1 MITYPRTDS
10 RYLSDDMKQKVKKT
24 LQKLE
29 AVPQYYGYVQQILS
43 LETLPFGKRIIDN
56 SKVTDHHAIIPTDG
70 KIKENLTEDEKK
82 VYHTIAIRF
91 LAVFLA
97 QYLYEVTK
105 VITVVEQEHFIAKG
119 ITILQEGWTA
129 IYKALDI
136 GKKENKEQEKLPEL
150 KEGQEVTVIQAHCHK
165 KKTKPPALYTESSL
179 LSAMENAGRFVED
192 EALKEQ
198 MKESGLGTPATRAA
212 IIERLLTVGYLVR
225 KGKTL
230 VPTEKG
236 MNLIEVVP
244 EELKS
249 PQTTGKWEK
258 GLSSIAKG
266 KMTDKKF
273 MASIQRYVTFLIE
286 ASAQGKQEITF
297 EKETKRGKKSVRLGT
312 CPLCQKGSILE
323 NTKAYYCSEWKNGCT
338 FTMWKNSVEA
348 YGISLKSSMVKKL
361 LTQRK
366 INAVA
371 VTLPQTGEKGKAS
384 LILSNDN
391 SGRLEIMD
399 FIIE

>member
-1 MITYPRTDS
+1 M
-10 RYLSDDMKQKVKKT
+10 
-24 LQKLE
+24 
-29 AVPQYYGYVQQILS
+29 
-43 LETLPFGKRIIDN
+43 
-56 SKVTDHHAIIPTDG
+56 
-70 KIKENLTEDEKK
+70 
-82 VYHTIAIRF
+82 
-91 LAVFLA
+91 
-97 QYLYEVTK
+97 
-105 VITVVEQEHFIAKG
+105 
-119 ITILQEGWTA
+119 
-129 IYKALDI
+129 
-136 GKKENKEQEKLPEL
+136 
-150 KEGQEVTVIQAHCHK
+150 
-165 KKTKPPALYTESSL
+165 
-179 LSAMENAGRFVED
+179 
-192 EALKEQ
+192 
-198 MKESGLGTPATRAA
+198 
-212 IIERLLTVGYLVR
+212 
-225 KGKTL
+225 
-230 VPTEKG
+230 
-236 MNLIEVVP
+236 VP